1 MCYSHDTK
9 RNVSITLLH
18 ISIAAGFFYYE
29 FWSYITEIE
38 SSAWGTAYD
47 APSWGKK
54 KCLPSLSIRGILVR
68 GEREDCFLL
77 FCCCYK
83 AFSSRIMGRNT
94 ILFFFLFRGDLL
106 VSQLLK
112 KARKKNKVLH
122 GTPDLCIIMQ
132 LTQEANW
139 KLVIKL

>member
-83 AFSSRIMGRNT
+83 AFSSRIMDRNT

-132 LTQEANW
+132 FTQEANW